1 MPYQVI
7 LSPAAAR
14 QLKKLPTPVVE
25 KIETHLL
32 ELENNPRPAGC
43 KKLTGF
49 EAWRI
54 RVGNYRVIYEI
65 KDNILLITVIAIGDR
80 KEIY

>member
-14 QLKKLPTPVVE
+14 QLRKLPPSVIE

-32 ELENNPRPAGC
+32 ELEDNPRPAGC

-65 KDNILLITVIAIGDR
+65 KDSILLVSVIAIGDR

>member
-14 QLKKLPTPVVE
+14 QLRKLPTSVVE

-32 ELENNPRPAGC
+32 ELEDNPRPAGC

-65 KDNILLITVIAIGDR
+65 ENNILLITVIAIGDR